1 MAIAI
6 PTPISRQSAKQT
18 SNKPAAQANPNV
30 TNVPTSM
37 AFGVIHPSATA
48 RSGPNRSSRSA
59 PFLKSK

>member
-30 TNVPTSM
+30 TNVPVSM

-48 RSGPNRSSRSA
+48 A
-59 PFLKSK
+59 PALTDLPGRLLS